1 MRIGC
6 RIAGIIALF
15 LLFPSCA
22 PLQQRA
28 AFEALFDTP
37 ALSSAQWGVAVSSL
51 RTGEILYQR
60 EANREFVPAS
70 TMKLFTTAAALIRL
84 GPDFRYT
91 TALYTGGLL
100 QDGTLQGNLVIRG
113 SGDPSFSG
121 RFSREGA
128 TGVFVQWADAL
139 QREGVREIDGDVVG
153 DDTFFDGQY
162 LGNGWS
168 WDDETFGY
176 AAQIS
181 GLSFYENS
189 VDVEVSPGEG
199 EGSSA
204 VLRIVPDTRYVTLL
218 NRVITAPAGESG
230 SLHFFRSPGTN
241 VVTVSGRIASGSPVL
256 REMVSVHDP
265 ALFSATVLKEV
276 LESKGIRVRGVPVG
290 AGRKGVVPEYTAMR
304 LIASHSSPPLHEI
317 VRIANKWSKN
327 LYAEQLFRTL
337 GKVLGGEGSTA
348 RSSEVVKESLSRMGI
363 DPGSVA
369 VHDGSGFSRLNLVTP
384 LHVLSL
390 LGFMAR
396 HESFPYFYGSLAI
409 AGVDGTLQRRM
420 KGSEAEGRVHA
431 KTGYF
436 RYVRA
441 LSGYVTSKGGDM
453 KAFSLLLNNYLGPA
467 AEARALQD
475 GLCGI
480 LSRMP

>member
-1 MRIGC
+1 MRR

-15 LLFPSCA
+15 LLIPSCA

-28 AFEALFDTP
+28 AFDALFDMP

-51 RTGEILYQR
+51 RTGKVVYQR

-70 TMKLFTTAAALIRL
+70 VMKLFTTAAALVRL

-91 TALYTGGLL
+91 TALYAGGTLR
-100 QDGTLQGNLVIRG
+100 DGTLQGNLVIRG
-113 SGDPSFSG
+113 SGDPSFAG
-121 RFSREGA
+121 RFSGEGA
-128 TGVFVQWADAL
+128 TGVFAQWADAL
-139 QREGVREIDGDVVG
+139 QRAGIREIDGDIVG

-162 LGNGWS
+162 LGSGWS

-181 GLSFYENS
+181 GLSFHENS
-189 VDVEVSPGEG
+189 IDVEVSPGG
-199 EGSSA
+199 GKGAPA
-204 VLRIVPDTRYVTLL
+204 VIRIFPDTRYVTLL
-218 NRVITAPAGESG
+218 NRAITVPADESA
-230 SLHFFRSPGTN
+230 SLHFYRSPGTN
-241 VVTVSGRIASGSPVL
+241 VVTVSGRIAAGSPVL
-256 REMVSVHDP
+256 REVVSVHDP
-265 ALFSATVLKEV
+265 ALFSAVVLKEV
-276 LESKGIRVRGVPVG
+276 LERKGIRVRGIPVG
-290 AGRKGVVPEYTAMR
+290 AGRKGVVPEYAAMR
-304 LIASHSSPPLHEI
+304 SIASHSSPPLYEI

-348 RSSEVVKESLSRMGI
+348 RSSEVVKETLSRMGI
-363 DPGSVA
+363 DPASIA
-369 VHDGSGFSRLNLVTP
+369 VYDGSGLSRLNLVTP

-396 HESFPYFYGSLAI
+396 HEAFPYFYDSLAVS
-409 AGVDGTLQRRM
+409 GVDGTLQERM

-436 RYVRA
+436 RHVRA
-441 LSGYVTSKGGDM
+441 LSGYVASKGGDM
-453 KAFSLLLNNYLGPA
+453 KAFALLLNNYVGPA

-480 LSRMP
+480 LFRMP